1 MLNQPFDETLSMLGV
16 VPDTRAGII
25 HEQMA
30 ALKNGSAQQDM
41 DLSALLA
48 EIIEHGLLHAVYQPI
63 IAMRSGDIVGYEGLI
78 RGPIESPLHMPGW
91 LFKTAKRNGL
101 TGVIERL
108 SREIVAQT
116 FVGMGLQGKLFL
128 NVSPDVFTQCSA
140 HNGDIVAYLKQIG
153 LSPQTVIIELTENQP
168 INDLEKMREAV
179 LYYRKLGFEVAIDD
193 LGEGFASLRLWSE
206 LRPEFVKIDK
216 HFIQG
221 VSQDPIKLEF
231 VKAIQQISACCG
243 SKVIAEGIETLQDF
257 RVVRDI
263 GITYG
268 QGYFIARPNARP
280 PAEPNEEARL
290 ALKADGIAVY
300 PGFENAG
307 NRSANA
313 RKLLIETRP
322 VSPETV
328 NDDVC
333 EIFNDNPNLISIPV
347 VNKDTPVGLIH
358 RYNLIDRFARPF
370 RRELYGRKPCTM
382 FMQGSPLI
390 VEHDLSFEKLSA
402 LVVDGDPRY
411 LTDGFIITEN
421 GRYLGVGTARDLI
434 REITQMQINTARYA
448 NPLTLLP
455 GNVPISEH
463 AERLLNAG
471 ASFCACHF
479 DIDNFKP
486 FNDVYG
492 YFKGDEIIRLVGH
505 LLLQHCNPERDFI
518 GHIGGDDFVVM
529 FQSQD
534 WEKRCREV
542 LEQFGLQVQT
552 LLCKKDRMRGGFVT
566 EDRRGQETFYPFP
579 SLSIGAVM
587 VHASELATHLDVSVA
602 AADAKR
608 QAKRIEGNSL
618 FIERRNVIGAASR
631 EPASMSSA

>member
-1 MLNQPFDETLSMLGV
+1 MLGFA
-16 VPDTRAGII
+16 PASKADTIR
-25 HEQMA
+25 EQMA
-30 ALKNGSAQQDM
+30 TLKNDSAQRDM

-48 EIIEHGLLHAVYQPI
+48 EIIEHRLLHAVYQPI

-78 RGPIESPLHMPGW
+78 RGPVESPLHMPGW
-91 LFKTAKRNGL
+91 LFKIAKRNGL

-108 SREIVAQT
+108 SREIVAKT
-116 FVGMGLQGKLFL
+116 FVGLGLPGKLFL
-128 NVSPDVFTQCSA
+128 NVSPGVFTQCSA
-140 HNGDIVAYLKQIG
+140 RIGDIVAYLKQIG
-153 LSPQTVIIELTENQP
+153 LSPQAVIIELTENQP

-179 LYYRKLGFEVAIDD
+179 LYYRELGFEVAIDD

-231 VKAIQQISACCG
+231 VKAIQQIAACCG
-243 SKVIAEGIETLQDF
+243 SKVIAEGIESLQDL

-268 QGYFIARPNARP
+268 QGYFIARPNVRP
-280 PAEPNEEARL
+280 PVEPDKEARL

-300 PGFENAG
+300 PGFENTG
-307 NRSANA
+307 NRSAKA

-322 VSPETV
+322 VSSQTV

-333 EIFNDNPNLISIPV
+333 ESFNDNPNLISLPV
-347 VNKDTPVGLIH
+347 VNNGTPVGLIH
-358 RYNLIDRFARPF
+358 RYDLIDRFARPF

-382 FMQGSPLI
+382 FMRDSPLI
-390 VEHDLSFEKLSA
+390 VEHDLSIEKLSV

-421 GRYLGVGTARDLI
+421 SRYLGVGTARDLI
-434 REITQMQINTARYA
+434 REITQMQINAARYA

-463 AERLLNAG
+463 MERLLNAG

-505 LLLQHCNPERDFI
+505 LLLQHCNLERDFI
-518 GHIGGDDFVVM
+518 GHIGGDGFVVM

-542 LEQFGLQVQT
+542 LEQFGLQVQA
-552 LLCKKDRMRGGFVT
+552 LLCKKDRVRGGFVT

-608 QAKRIEGNSL
+608 QAKRTEGNSL
-618 FIERRNVIGAASR
+618 FIERRNVIGAASW
-631 EPASMSSA
+631 ETPAPPLA

>member
-1 MLNQPFDETLSMLGV
+1 M
-16 VPDTRAGII
+16 
-25 HEQMA
+25 
-30 ALKNGSAQQDM
+30 
-41 DLSALLA
+41 LA
-48 EIIEHGLLHAVYQPI
+48 EIADRRLLHAVYQPI

-78 RGPIESPLHMPGW
+78 RGPVGSPLHMPGW
-91 LFKTAKRNGL
+91 LFKTAKHDGL
-101 TGVIERL
+101 TGIMEGM
-108 SREIVAQT
+108 SREIVAKT
-116 FVGMGLQGKLFL
+116 FVGMSLPGKLFL

-140 HNGDIVAYLKQIG
+140 RDGGLIDYLGQIG
-153 LSPQTVIIELTENQP
+153 LSPQAVIIELTENQP
-168 INDLEKMREAV
+168 SSDLEKMREAV

-231 VKAIQQISACCG
+231 VKAIQQIAACCG
-243 SKVIAEGIETLQDF
+243 SKVIAEDIETLQDF

-268 QGYFIARPNARP
+268 QGYFIARPNALP
-280 PAEPNEEARL
+280 PTEPDEEARL

-300 PGFENAG
+300 PGFESAG

-313 RKLLIETRP
+313 HKLLIEIRP

-328 NDDVC
+328 NDDVL
-333 EIFNDNPNLISIPV
+333 EIFNQDPSLISVPV
-347 VNKDTPVGLIH
+347 VSKGVPLGLIH
-358 RYNLIDRFARPF
+358 RYDLIDRFARPY

-382 FMQGSPLI
+382 FMRGSPLV
-390 VEHDLSFEKLSA
+390 VEHDLSIEKLSA

-411 LTDGFIITEN
+411 LTEGFIITEQ
-421 GRYLGVGTARDLI
+421 GRFLGIGTARDLI
-434 REITQMQINTARYA
+434 REITQMQINAARYA

-463 AERLLNAG
+463 VERLLNAG

-492 YFKGDEIIRLVGH
+492 YYKGDEIIRVVGH
-505 LLLQHCNPERDFI
+505 LLLQHCNPERDFV
-518 GHIGGDDFVVM
+518 GHVGGDDFVVM

-534 WEKRCREV
+534 WERRCREV
-542 LEQFGLQVQT
+542 LEQFSQQVQA
-552 LLCKKDRMRGGFVT
+552 LLSKKDRVRGGFMA
-566 EDRRGQETFYPFP
+566 EDRRGQEVFYPFP

-602 AADAKR
+602 AAEAKR
-608 QAKRIEGNSL
+608 QAKRVEGNSL
-618 FIERRNVIGAASR
+618 FIERRNVIRTGERESFAAR
-631 EPASMSSA
+631 PT